1 MGLGIRLEFGNR
13 SRNDARPQNPHKSRT
28 PNPESR
34 DLTRRDFLA
43 ASLLVP
49 AFARQTS
56 EARLLG
62 SVPLGSPGATPAAP
76 LERLLGSG
84 LDARL
89 FTNLS
94 TIDRRDSSTLI
105 TPNDRFYIRTAAP
118 ASTGDKPAGFEAA
131 LQRSSK
137 RAGPY
142 VMECAGNADPAN
154 FGLIS
159 AATWEGV
166 PMNAMLD
173 RMRAPANRR
182 VLVSGADHP
191 GPSMTSVP
199 GASWIFTRDQ
209 LDRALLASRMNDRP
223 LPPHHGSPIRLV
235 VPGWY
240 GCACIKWV
248 NLVAIVLD
256 DEPATTQ
263 MREFAMR
270 THQDGEPRLARD
282 YAAATIDTAAIPVR
296 AEKWIAGGRIEYRV
310 TGILWGGSKPT
321 NALSIRFRTGGPWV
335 KIDDCPLPES
345 TLTWTVWTHTWRP
358 TEPGR
363 YQIVLRVDDPS
374 IRTRR
379 LDLFYYVREL
389 DIDEI

>member
-1 MGLGIRLEFGNR
+1 FASSTASRSPSSRASAMAAASPICSTRCTASRPIRRATSTRRKPIAVSVCRSSCTKVSRPSPSRTRARCGRPRRALTDGLTRQGQDEKIVLPLPCSIIPILDYSKPEIALHDFHPPSHSAHPAGP
-13 SRNDARPQNPHKSRT
+13 ARPAHAVLS
-28 PNPESR
+28 
-34 DLTRRDFLA
+34 RRDFLA

-62 SVPLGSPGATPAAP
+62 SVPLGNPGGTPAAP

-118 ASTGDKPAGFEAA
+118 ASTGEKPAGFEAA

-166 PMNAMLD
+166 PLNAMLD

-199 GASWIFTRDQ
+199 GASWIFTPDQ
-209 LDRALLASRMNDRP
+209 LDRALLA
-223 LPPHHGSPIRLV
+223 
-235 VPGWY
+235 Y
-240 GCACIKWV
+240 
-248 NLVAIVLD
+248 
-256 DEPATTQ
+256 
-263 MREFAMR
+263 
-270 THQDGEPRLARD
+270 
-282 YAAATIDTAAIPVR
+282 
-296 AEKWIAGGRIEYRV
+296 
-310 TGILWGGSKPT
+310 
-321 NALSIRFRTGGPWV
+321 
-335 KIDDCPLPES
+335 
-345 TLTWTVWTHTWRP
+345 
-358 TEPGR
+358 
-363 YQIVLRVDDPS
+363 
-374 IRTRR
+374 
-379 LDLFYYVREL
+379 
-389 DIDEI
+389 

>member
-1 MGLGIRLEFGNR
+1 VAGHPPRP
-13 SRNDARPQNPHKSRT
+13 ARPAPPAPPAHPAHPAHPALS
-28 PNPESR
+28 
-34 DLTRRDFLA
+34 RRDFLV

-49 AFARQTS
+49 AFRRQTS

-62 SVPLGSPGATPAAP
+62 TVPLSNSGGTASTP

-94 TIDRRDSSTLI
+94 TVDRRDSSTLI
-105 TPNDRFYIRTAAP
+105 IPNDRFYIRTAAP
-118 ASTGDKPAGFEAA
+118 ADTTGARGFSRTIGLDAGDVER
-131 LQRSSK
+131 LRVTV
-137 RAGPY
+137 GPY

-159 AATWEGV
+159 AARWGGV

-173 RMRAPANRR
+173 RMRARANAR
-182 VLVSGADHP
+182 VLVGGADDP
-191 GPSMTSVP
+191 GPSMTSIP

-209 LDRALLASRMNDRP
+209 LDRALLASRMHDQP
-223 LPPHHGSPIRLV
+223 LSPHHGSPIRLV
-235 VPGWY
+235 IPGWY

-248 NLVAIVLD
+248 NQIALVPD

-263 MREFAMR
+263 MREFAAR
-270 THQDGEPRLARD
+270 THQDGQPRLARD

-296 AEKWIAGGRIEYRV
+296 VEKWTSGGRIEYRI

-321 NALSIRFRTGGPWV
+321 NALSIRFRTGGPWA

-345 TLTWTVWTHTWRP
+345 TLTWTAWTHTWRP
-358 TEPGR
+358 TETGR
-363 YQIVLRVDDPS
+363 YQIVMRVDDPS

-379 LDLFYYVREL
+379 LDLFYYVREV

>member
-1 MGLGIRLEFGNR
+1 MDYSKPEIALHDFHPPSHSAHPAGP
-13 SRNDARPQNPHKSRT
+13 ARPAHAVLS
-28 PNPESR
+28 
-34 DLTRRDFLA
+34 RRDFLA

-62 SVPLGSPGATPAAP
+62 SVPLGNPGGTPAAP

-118 ASTGDKPAGFEAA
+118 ASTGEKPAGFEAA

-209 LDRALLASRMNDRP
+209 LDRALLASRMNDAP
-223 LPPHHGSPIRLV
+223 LPPHHGSPTRLV

-248 NLVAIVLD
+248 DRIELVAANA
-256 DEPATTQ
+256 PSTAQ
-263 MREFAMR
+263 MTEFAQR
-270 THQDGEPRLARD
+270 THQNGRPALARD
-282 YAAATIDTAAIPVR
+282 FTPAVMDLAAMPIRV
-296 AEKWIAGGRIEYRV
+296 EKWSASSRLLYRIV
-310 TGILWGGSKPT
+310 GVMWGGSKPT
-321 NALSIRFRTGGPWV
+321 SAL
-335 KIDDCPLPES
+335 
-345 TLTWTVWTHTWRP
+345 
-358 TEPGR
+358 
-363 YQIVLRVDDPS
+363 
-374 IRTRR
+374 
-379 LDLFYYVREL
+379 
-389 DIDEI
+389 